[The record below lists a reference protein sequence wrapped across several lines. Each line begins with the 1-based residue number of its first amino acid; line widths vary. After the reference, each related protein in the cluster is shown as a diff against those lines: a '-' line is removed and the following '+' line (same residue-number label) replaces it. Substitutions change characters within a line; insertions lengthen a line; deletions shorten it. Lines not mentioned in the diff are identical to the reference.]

1 MVQLAESDI
10 QTREVLEYRG
20 LHLFHYSMSS
30 CSQKLRGFLNLK
42 GVEWRPHVID
52 LSRQEQNDSWFLGV
66 NPRGLVP
73 VLVDDGAVHIE
84 SNDIIAYLE
93 DKFPEPALVPHD
105 RRADITELLEKED
118 ALHLDLRLLSFRF
131 VHGRTGSPKSPETI
145 ERYRTG
151 GSGTVQGEA
160 DTDKRRELEFYE
172 NLARDGITDS
182 AIRGAAAKFK
192 SAYDDFEARL
202 INHPY
207 LIGATLCIVDIAW
220 YVYTKRLILAGYPFE
235 RLHPNVAAWFQRLD
249 ARPELSAA
257 VETPAPLMARITENH
272 RVQEETSATLAQI
285 ARL

>member
-1 MVQLAESDI
+1 MVQLAASDI

-52 LSRQEQNDSWFLGV
+52 LSQQEQNDPWFLGV

-93 DKFPEPALVPHD
+93 DKFPDPVFVPNDQRSEID
-105 RRADITELLEKED
+105 RLLEKED

-131 VHGRTGSPKSPETI
+131 VHGRTGSPKSPEVI
-145 ERYRTG
+145 ERYRNG
-151 GSGTVQGEA
+151 GSGTVQGET

-172 NLARDGITDS
+172 TLAQDGITDS
-182 AIRGAAAKFK
+182 AIRAAAAQFK
-192 SAYDDFEARL
+192 SAYDDFDKGL
-202 INHPY
+202 IDHPY
-207 LIGATLCIVDIAW
+207 LIGSSLTIVDIAW
-220 YVYTKRLILAGYPFE
+220 YVYTKRLTLAGYPFE
-235 RLHPNVAAWFQRLD
+235 RLHPNIADWFYRMD
-249 ARPELSAA
+249 ARAELSAA
-257 VETPAPLMARITENH
+257 VETPAPLLTRITEN
-272 RVQEETSATLAQI
+272 RRAQEDANATLAQV
-285 ARL
+285 AGL